1 MTIKERLVYFTSC
14 LLYKCLNDLAPTY
27 LTNQFQYIRQY
38 HNYPTRSANLSNL
51 VMPRPN
57 TSLFTHSFS
66 YFGAKTWN
74 TLPLHVRTST
84 SFSTFKP
91 SLKKILS
98 DVTCKLL

>member
-38 HNYPTRSANLSNL
+38 HNYPIRSANLSNL

-57 TSLFTHSFS
+57 TSLLHIHFLILERKPGTH
-66 YFGAKTWN
+66 Y
-74 TLPLHVRTST
+74 LYMLERPLH
-84 SFSTFKP
+84 FP
-91 SLKKILS
+91 
-98 DVTCKLL
+98 LLNLL